1 MSNKQKKRQRILT
14 SVIAGF
20 LALMIIV
27 PIVVQIIT
35 GVVMV

>member
-1 MSNKQKKRQRILT
+1 MSKKQKKRQKIVT

-27 PIVVQIIT
+27 PMVIQIIT
-35 GVVMV
+35 GVVMI